1 MTLLLASVTDAR
13 EAEIAVRHG
22 ADIID
27 VKDVRSGFG
36 AADPA
41 VVAATV
47 DAVGRRLLVS
57 AVTGSPDMDPE
68 AARRAVGAMADAGAG
83 YIKIGLYPD
92 PKRRDCI
99 SALSALAG
107 RARLIGVMFAD
118 HGSDGALVALMAENG
133 FCGVM
138 IDTLQKGGGRLFDH
152 MDIAAIGH
160 FTDAAHSRGLMAGLA
175 GSLEAPDIPR
185 LLLAAPDVLGFRRAL
200 CAGENRNAPLS
211 GEAIDLVRGLIPQDL
226 IPKDLRRVDA
236 GGSPSPKLDYRLL
249 AARGYSL
256 EPKDDADGD
265 RIFLHD
271 FILPVRVGAYAH
283 ERGRMQ
289 NVRFNV
295 DVRVRR
301 AEHLAEDMRDVVSY
315 DLIADSIRIIAAQEH
330 IDLVETLAER
340 IAALILTRPRVMSAT
355 VRVEK
360 LEVGPGA
367 AGIEIVRHRPNEV
380 AKVHHLYPSA
390 VAATASDPKV
400 AT

>member
-41 VVAATV
+41 AVAATV
-47 DAVGRRLLVS
+47 DTVARRRPVS
-57 AVTGSPDMDPE
+57 AVTGSQHMEHE
-68 AARRAVGAMADAGAG
+68 AVLRAADALAASGAS
-83 YIKIGLYPD
+83 YIKIGLYPG
-92 PKRRDCI
+92 PKRSNCI
-99 SALSALAG
+99 RALSTLAG
-107 RARLIGVMFAD
+107 RTRLIGVMFAD
-118 HGSDGALVALMAENG
+118 HGPDEALVAVMADNG

-138 IDTLQKGGGRLFDH
+138 IDTFQKDRGRLFDY

-160 FTDAAHSRGLMAGLA
+160 FIDEAHSRGLMAGLA

-200 CAGENRNAPLS
+200 CAGEERNAPLNA
-211 GEAIDLVRGLIPQDL
+211 EAIDIVRGLIP
-226 IPKDLRRVDA
+226 KDSRRIDA
-236 GGSPSPKLDYRLL
+236 GNSPSSKLDYGLL

-256 EPKDDADGD
+256 EPKHDSDGD

-271 FILPVRVGAYAH
+271 FILPVRIGAYAH
-283 ERGRMQ
+283 ERGKMQ

-295 DVRVRR
+295 DARVRR
-301 AEHLAEDMRDVVSY
+301 ADRLAEDMRDVVSY
-315 DLIADSIRIIAAQEH
+315 DLIADSIRIIAAQGH

-340 IAALILTRPRVMSAT
+340 IAALVLTHPRVMSVT

-367 AGIEIVRHRPNEV
+367 AGVEILRHRRRDV
-380 AKVHHLYPSA
+380 AEVHHLYPTA
-390 VAATASDPKV
+390 AAATDPKV
-400 AT
+400 VT